1 MNKEVDEE
9 EESVTVLV
17 GFFLGLLGL
26 DRRFSRLSFLTFS

>member
-17 GFFLGLLGL
+17 GFFWAFLGWIDVFLG
-26 DRRFSRLSFLTFS
+26 